1 MDSLQKSTRLY
12 LRDTEQISFY
22 VVYISSSIIH
32 LYKAVQAD
40 RESEDAVKH
49 KLSRIVRS
57 VQAFGRELK
66 RQSQELTSLPLAPGR
81 PPRIGLA
88 LGGGFA
94 RGLAHIGVL
103 KVLEEEGIPV
113 DFIAGTSV
121 GSVIGA
127 AYASGM
133 SAKELEEIA
142 GLVRFKHFSRWTF
155 SRFGLFSNDK
165 MSAFLGKMLR
175 CKTFEELRIPLAVTA
190 TDIMTGA
197 PAVFTSGNLVDPVRA
212 SCAYPGMF
220 LPVNINGQLLVDG
233 LLAHAVPAAPLRDMG
248 AERVLAVYLSANW
261 VRERGPR
268 HVFDLIGQCFSIAQ
282 QRMCS
287 TWKPLCDLI
296 VEPPIGEF
304 GYDDFARATDLIKAG
319 EAVTRAALPQI
330 RQWLVVEAPAEAKV
344 FSGASAVKPPAPA
357 LAK

>member
-1 MDSLQKSTRLY
+1 MKNPLDK
-12 LRDTEQISFY
+12 
-22 VVYISSSIIH
+22 
-32 LYKAVQAD
+32 
-40 RESEDAVKH
+40 
-49 KLSRIVRS
+49 IVRS

-66 RQSQELTSLPLAPGR
+66 RQQKPVAE
-81 PPRIGLA
+81 PPEPMRRQRIGVA

-103 KVLEEEGIPV
+103 KVLEEEKIPI

-133 SAKELEEIA
+133 CAKEMEEIA
-142 GLVRFKHFSRWTF
+142 ALVRFKDFSRWTF

-165 MSAFLGKMLR
+165 MALFLSKFLR

-190 TDIMTGA
+190 TDILSGE
-197 PAVFTSGNLVDPVRA
+197 PVVFTSGNLVDPVRA

-220 LPVNINGQLLVDG
+220 LPVNIDGRLLVDG
-233 LLAHAVPAAPLRDMG
+233 LLAHGVPAAPLRDLG
-248 AERVLAVYLSANW
+248 AERVLSIFLSAHW
-261 VRERGPR
+261 VRTKGPR

-282 QRMCS
+282 TKMCGP
-287 TWKPLCDLI
+287 WKAASDI
-296 VEPPIGEF
+296 VLEPAIGEF
-304 GYDDFARATDLIKAG
+304 GYDDFGRARDLIRAG
-319 EAVTRAALPQI
+319 EEAARAALPQI
-330 RQWLVVEAPAEAKV
+330 RQWLPEAAPVAAAIGGATVSNPA
-344 FSGASAVKPPAPA
+344 APA

>member
-1 MDSLQKSTRLY
+1 
-12 LRDTEQISFY
+12 
-22 VVYISSSIIH
+22 
-32 LYKAVQAD
+32 
-40 RESEDAVKH
+40 VKH
-49 KLSRIVRS
+49 NLSRIVRS

-127 AYASGM
+127 AYASGI

-248 AERVLAVYLSANW
+248 AERVLAVYLSAHW

-268 HVFDLIGQCFSIAQ
+268 HIFDLIGQCFSIAQ
-282 QRMCS
+282 QRMS
-287 TWKPLCDLI
+287 SSWKPLCDLI
-296 VEPPIGEF
+296 VEPPIVEF
-304 GYDDFARATDLIKAG
+304 AYDDFARATDLIKAG

>member
-1 MDSLQKSTRLY
+1 MGCGLKNPLN
-12 LRDTEQISFY
+12 
-22 VVYISSSIIH
+22 
-32 LYKAVQAD
+32 K
-40 RESEDAVKH
+40 
-49 KLSRIVRS
+49 IVRS

-66 RQSQELTSLPLAPGR
+66 RQHQPLPVTANDP
-81 PPRIGLA
+81 PPRPKIGVA

-103 KVLEEEGIPV
+103 KVLEEENVPI

-142 GLVRFKHFSRWTF
+142 ALVRFKDFSRWTF

-165 MSAFLGKMLR
+165 MAIFLNKFLR

-190 TDIMTGA
+190 TDIVTGE
-197 PAVFTSGNLVDPVRA
+197 PAVFTTGNLIDPVRA

-220 LPVNINGQLLVDG
+220 LPVNINGRLLVDG
-233 LLAHAVPAAPLRDMG
+233 LLAHGVPAAPLRTMG
-248 AERVLAVYLSANW
+248 AERVLSIFLSAHW
-261 VRERGPR
+261 VRPKGPR

-282 QRMCS
+282 AKMCGP
-287 TWKPLCDLI
+287 WKAASDLI
-296 VEPPIGEF
+296 LEPAIGEF
-304 GYDDFARATDLIKAG
+304 GYDDFARAKELISAG
-319 EAVTRAALPQI
+319 EVVARAALPQI
-330 RQWLVVEAPAEAKV
+330 LQWLPEPTPAVQAIPGAGSVANPAE
-344 FSGASAVKPPAPA
+344 PA
-357 LAK
+357 LALPKP